1 MKLIDIGDVS
11 ARTGIPAST
20 LRYYDE
26 IGLITS
32 AARHGLR
39 RQFSPDVLVQLG
51 LVAMGKTAGFSLE
64 DITRIFGRDGAPVLP
79 RDELRRKADEVDQT
93 IRDLTALRDTLR
105 HVAECPA
112 PSHLECPTFQ
122 RLLRLAGRRA
132 SRAHVRRRGA
142 IRPVKG

>member
-26 IGLITS
+26 IGLISS

-39 RQFSPDVLVQLG
+39 RQFTPDVLVQLA
-51 LVAMGKTAGFSLE
+51 LVAMGKTAGFALE
-64 DITRIFGRDGAPVLP
+64 DIARIFGRSGAPVLP
-79 RDELRRKADEVDQT
+79 REEMRKKADELDQT
-93 IRDLTALRDTLR
+93 IRELAALRDTLR
-105 HVAECPA
+105 HVADCPA

-132 SRAHVRRRGA
+132 ARVHVRRRGK
-142 IRPVKG
+142 IKPVKA